1 MATATARLAIIGSGK
16 MAGVQAA
23 NIASLPDAELVAI
36 AGGSNAPALA
46 ERHGARSLSVDEVFA
61 DPDIDGVLVASP
73 NRFHVEHILGA
84 AVGGKAVLVE
94 KPIDLELDRVDACI
108 REVGDAASRII
119 LAFQRRFDPTLLAV
133 RKRVEAGEVGE
144 LEQLIIVSRDPAP
157 PPLAYVPESG
167 GIFRDMAIH
176 DFDLARQ
183 FAGEI
188 AAVTASVQ
196 FLDPELTAL
205 GEPSGAMITLESR
218 AGALITIVDSR
229 HNTGGYD
236 QRLEAFGP
244 KGAVAMRND
253 HLAGV
258 GAWSEVGPPVAA
270 GASDGGGEVPFYV
283 HRYGGAYLAE
293 ASHLAAVA
301 RGEAK
306 PISTL
311 HDGREALVLALA
323 AAESVATGRR
333 VEL

>member
-1 MATATARLAIIGSGK
+1 

-23 NIASLPDAELVAI
+23 NIASLPGAELIAV
-36 AGGSNAPALA
+36 AGGSKAPALA
-46 ERHGARSLSVDEVFA
+46 ARHGARVLSVDEVFA
-61 DPDIDGVLVASP
+61 SPEIDGVLVASP

-84 AVGGKAVLVE
+84 AAGGKAVLVE
-94 KPIDLELDRVDACI
+94 KPIDLDLDRVDACI
-108 REVGDAASRII
+108 RDVGDAGSRII

-133 RKRVEAGEVGE
+133 RKRVLAGEIGE
-144 LEQLIIVSRDPAP
+144 LEQLVIVSRDPAP
-157 PPLAYVPESG
+157 PPLEYVPESG

-196 FLDPELTAL
+196 YLDPELTVL
-205 GEPSGAMITLESR
+205 DEPSGAMITLESR

-229 HNTGGYD
+229 HNAGGYD

-258 GAWSEVGPPVAA
+258 GEWADVGAPTDNE
-270 GASDGGGEVPFYV
+270 GVPFYV

-293 ASHLAAVA
+293 VAHLAAVA
-301 RGEAK
+301 RGEVE

-311 HDGREALVLALA
+311 HDGREALALALA
-323 AAESVATGRR
+323 AAESVAIGRR